1 MLHALYRERDQY
13 NNLINSLRGA
23 ISSLSEGK
31 GNIDDAAKLVSYYT
45 VDDNPTDNGAF
56 SSSAEEISNMVNT
69 LAGEVIPWIER
80 HIHDLSKTIADLEL
94 AESMKE

>member
-1 MLHALYRERDQY
+1 MLHNLYRERDQY

-56 SSSAEEISNMVNT
+56 SSSADEISNMIQKLQIDFDKYFGKMLNIKY
-69 LAGEVIPWIER
+69 LYFEVV
-80 HIHDLSKTIADLEL
+80 L
-94 AESMKE
+94 